1 VQALEGV
8 KQAMGKSKRSPEI
21 LLRQRGH
28 TRLVDQ
34 CVCHSLARCLPFQ
47 ERNSLIL
54 RTLKSFGLEHGID
67 LQVEGGLA
75 VTDR

>member
-28 TRLVDQ
+28 TRLVGQ
-34 CVCHSLARCLPFQ
+34 RICHSLARCLPFQ
-47 ERNSLIL
+47 ERNSLIP
-54 RTLKSFGLEHGID
+54 RALKSFVLGHGI
-67 LQVEGGLA
+67 VCA
-75 VTDR
+75 S